1 MALRVLVCDD
11 EAGLREMLAILLRRQ
26 GYEVE
31 TASGVREAVERLG
44 AAPSPFDAV
53 VTDLVMPD
61 GSGMEVLEAA
71 RRRDPDTQVVMI
83 TAYATTERAVA
94 AMRAGAYDYLQKPF
108 ENEAL
113 LATLEKALERR
124 ALAAENRA
132 LRDVV
137 ERRWRE
143 GDLVGRSVA
152 IERVRETIAKVAD
165 ASVNVLVT
173 GESGTGKE
181 VVARALHF
189 RSRRADGPFVAVN
202 CGALPEALMESEL
215 FGHERGAFTGASTA
229 KEGLVRAAH
238 GGTLFLDEVG
248 ELPPALQVKLLRV
261 LQERVVRPVGGAREH
276 PVDVRVVAATN
287 RDLERDVAE
296 GRFRRDLFY
305 RLDVVRVHLPPL
317 RERREDIPLLA
328 EHLLRRHAAL
338 QGRSLR
344 FSEEALRWLAR
355 QDYPGNVRQLEN
367 LVQRAVALCDG
378 EVVGVEDLRLGPEG
392 GSAPGARVL
401 PEPGEGFELDR
412 WLAEVE
418 KELLLE
424 ALRRADGVRTRA
436 ARLLGMSFRSFR
448 YRLAKYGLS
457 DEEPSRE
464 VAAADADE

>member
-11 EAGLREMLAILLRRQ
+11 EAGLREMLSILLRRQ

-31 TASGVREAVERLG
+31 TAGGVREAVARLG
-44 AAPSPFDAV
+44 GAPSPFDAV

-61 GSGMEVLEAA
+61 GSGMEVLQAA

-113 LATLEKALERR
+113 LATLEKALEHR

-132 LRDVV
+132 LREVIQ
-137 ERRWRE
+137 RRWRE
-143 GDLVGRSVA
+143 GDLVGRSHA

-165 ASVNVLVT
+165 SAVNVLVT

-189 RSRRADGPFVAVN
+189 RSRRAEGPFVAVN
-202 CGALPEALMESEL
+202 CGALPETLMESEL
-215 FGHERGAFTGASTA
+215 FGHERGAFTGASSA
-229 KEGLVRAAH
+229 KSGLVRAAH

-287 RDLERDVAE
+287 RDLQQAVAE
-296 GRFRRDLFY
+296 GRFRSDLYY
-305 RLDVVRVHLPPL
+305 RLDVVRIHLPPL
-317 RERREDIPLLA
+317 RERPEDVPLLA

-344 FSEEALRWLAR
+344 FSSEALRWLVR

-367 LVQRAVALCDG
+367 LVQRAVALCEGD
-378 EVVGVEDLRLGPEG
+378 VIGVEDLQPETSAG
-392 GSAPGARVL
+392 ASAPRGTL
-401 PEPGEGFELDR
+401 PEPREGFELDR
-412 WLAEVE
+412 WLADVE

-424 ALRRADGVRTRA
+424 ALRRAGGVRTRA

-464 VAAADADE
+464 VAPGRADD